1 MERGR
6 PFTELWAPTV
16 LIGVFRG
23 LPTIAE
29 ERISNYELHR
39 HQCCHFMI
47 LYIIH
52 LPTSMRGICRGS
64 ERPVPSTPSSPATC
78 TRSSGRCTCPSTP
91 PLPPPFGK
99 NMKSLRAMM
108 MMMISPPPC
117 RRQGPVDFPNL
128 LGQGSARRSGW
139 TRKQPPENPGG

>member
-1 MERGR
+1 M
-6 PFTELWAPTV
+6 T
-16 LIGVFRG
+16 
-23 LPTIAE
+23 
-29 ERISNYELHR
+29 
-39 HQCCHFMI
+39 
-47 LYIIH
+47 H

-78 TRSSGRCTCPSTP
+78 IRSSGRCTCPSTP
-91 PLPPPFGK
+91 PPPPPFGK

-128 LGQGSARRSGW
+128 LGQGLARRSG
-139 TRKQPPENPGG
+139 